1 MKTEEFYYD
10 LPENLIAQYPI
21 EDREAS
27 RMLVLDKITG
37 EIQHSY
43 FKKVIDYLNKGDCLV
58 LNDTREGEKGKTR
71 KSNFCC

>member
-37 EIQHSY
+37 GKY
-43 FKKVIDYLNKGDCLV
+43 NTVIL
-58 LNDTREGEKGKTR
+58 R
-71 KSNFCC
+71 KSLII